1 MPKIFLIR
9 QGLQEQH
16 ELLAGLTRAKPE
28 ADLWAESVIINHED
42 TEIAH
47 GKSQSCLLLF
57 KYN

>member
-16 ELLAGLTRAKPE
+16 ELLAGLTRTKAEP
-28 ADLWAESVIINHED
+28 DLWAESVIINHED

-47 GKSQSCLLLF
+47 GKLVLRIAF
-57 KYN
+57 RYN